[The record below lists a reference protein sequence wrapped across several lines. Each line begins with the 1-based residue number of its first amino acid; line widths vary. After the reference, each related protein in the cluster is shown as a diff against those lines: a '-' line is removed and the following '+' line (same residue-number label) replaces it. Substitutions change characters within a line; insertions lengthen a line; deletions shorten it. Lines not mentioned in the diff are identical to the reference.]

1 MKLITFDGKPYYT
14 ATVAEMNA
22 GRLARREMKLV
33 QAMQIASVC
42 LATFG
47 TCAQILFT

>member
-14 ATVAEMNA
+14 ATVIELNW
-22 GRLARREMKLV
+22 GRLERRERKTV
-33 QAMQIASVC
+33 QWLKVASVY

-47 TCAQILFT
+47 TVTAVLFT